1 MRSLDS
7 PLDLSLLS
15 CSYEDMAESSHDA
28 ILRIVRRIPRG
39 RVATY
44 GQVSKLAGF
53 ARQPRLAGYALRHAD
68 DTVPWQRVVN
78 AAGKISPR
86 ADPDSIPRQRR
97 MLEAEGIRFSVTG
110 VIDLKRYQWRPRMR

>member
-1 MRSLDS
+1 
-7 PLDLSLLS
+7 
-15 CSYEDMAESSHDA
+15 MAESSHEA

-44 GQVSKLAGF
+44 GQVAKLAGF
-53 ARQPRLAGYALRHAD
+53 TRQPRLAGYALRHAD
-68 DTVPWQRVVN
+68 DSVPWQRVVN

-97 MLEAEGIRFSVTG
+97 MLEAEGIRFSATG
-110 VIDLKRYQWRPRMR
+110 VIDLERYQWRPRSR

>member
-1 MRSLDS
+1 
-7 PLDLSLLS
+7 
-15 CSYEDMAESSHDA
+15 MAESSHVK

-53 ARQPRLAGYALRHAD
+53 SRQPRLAGYALRHAD

-78 AAGKISPR
+78 AVGKISPR

-97 MLEAEGIRFSVTG
+97 LLEAEGVRFTPTG
-110 VIDLKRYQWRPRMR
+110 AINLAKFQWRPRTR

>member
-1 MRSLDS
+1 
-7 PLDLSLLS
+7 
-15 CSYEDMAESSHDA
+15 MAESSHEK

-78 AAGKISPR
+78 AAGRISPR

-97 MLEAEGIRFSVTG
+97 MLEAEGIEFGLRDTIS
-110 VIDLKRYQWRPRMR
+110 LRKYQWKPRARPRVRKS

>member
-1 MRSLDS
+1 
-7 PLDLSLLS
+7 
-15 CSYEDMAESSHDA
+15 MAESSHES

-44 GQVSKLAGF
+44 GQVAKLAGF

-68 DTVPWQRVVN
+68 DSVPWQRVVN
-78 AAGKISPR
+78 AAGRISPR
-86 ADPDSIPRQRR
+86 ADPDSIPRQRL
-97 MLEAEGIRFSVTG
+97 MLEAEGVRFNGSG

>member
-1 MRSLDS
+1 
-7 PLDLSLLS
+7 
-15 CSYEDMAESSHDA
+15 MAESTHEA

-53 ARQPRLAGYALRHAD
+53 VQQPRLAGYALRRAGD
-68 DTVPWQRVVN
+68 SVPWQRVVN
-78 AAGKISPR
+78 AAGRISPR

-97 MLEAEGIRFSVTG
+97 MLEAEGVRFNTNG
-110 VIDLKRYQWRPRMR
+110 VIDLKRYLWRPRTR

>member
-1 MRSLDS
+1 
-7 PLDLSLLS
+7 
-15 CSYEDMAESSHDA
+15 MAESSHER

-44 GQVSKLAGF
+44 GQVSTLAGF

-78 AAGKISPR
+78 AAGRISPR
-86 ADPDSIPRQRR
+86 ADPESTPRQRKL
-97 MLEAEGIRFSVTG
+97 LEAEGVRFSPNG
-110 VIDLKRYQWRPRMR
+110 VIDMKRYQWKPRKRRPFNRLTA

>member
-1 MRSLDS
+1 
-7 PLDLSLLS
+7 
-15 CSYEDMAESSHDA
+15 MAESTHEK
-28 ILRIVRRIPRG
+28 ILRVVRRIPRG

-78 AAGKISPR
+78 AAGRISPR
-86 ADPDSIPRQRR
+86 ADPDSIPRQRQ
-97 MLEAEGIRFSVTG
+97 MLVAEGIRFSATG
-110 VIDLKRYQWRPRMR
+110 VIDLKRYQWRPRKR

>member
-1 MRSLDS
+1 
-7 PLDLSLLS
+7 
-15 CSYEDMAESSHDA
+15 MAESTHA
-28 ILRIVRRIPRG
+28 RILRIVRRIPRG

-97 MLEAEGIRFSVTG
+97 MLEAEGIRFSPGG
-110 VIDLKRYQWRPRMR
+110 VISLKRFQWKPRQR

>member
-1 MRSLDS
+1 
-7 PLDLSLLS
+7 
-15 CSYEDMAESSHDA
+15 MAESTHEK
-28 ILRIVRRIPRG
+28 ILRVVRRIPRG

-78 AAGKISPR
+78 AAGRISPR
-86 ADPDSIPRQRR
+86 ADPDSIPRQRLI
-97 MLEAEGIRFSVTG
+97 LEAEGIQFSATG
-110 VIDLKRYQWRPRMR
+110 VVDLKRYQWCPRRR

>member
-1 MRSLDS
+1 
-7 PLDLSLLS
+7 
-15 CSYEDMAESSHDA
+15 MAESSHA
-28 ILRIVRRIPRG
+28 KILRIVRRIPLG

-86 ADPDSIPRQRR
+86 ADPDSIPRQRLL
-97 MLEAEGIRFSVTG
+97 LEAEGVEFGLHDTINLR
-110 VIDLKRYQWRPRMR
+110 KYQWKPKSRPKARKS

>member
-1 MRSLDS
+1 
-7 PLDLSLLS
+7 
-15 CSYEDMAESSHDA
+15 MAESTHEK
-28 ILRIVRRIPRG
+28 ILRVVRRIPRG

-78 AAGKISPR
+78 AAGRISPR
-86 ADPDSIPRQRR
+86 ADPDSIPRQRLI
-97 MLEAEGIRFSVTG
+97 LEAEGIQFSATG
-110 VIDLKRYQWRPRMR
+110 VVDLKRYQWRPRRR